1 MAFRRT
7 VTTHAWII
15 CLAGIVFTGWGP
27 QLLPFYG
34 FNAAAEFFPSAGS
47 FVRLAGVCMI
57 ALGALLGA
65 VRQVQEPRTQ
75 RNVARVL
82 VESHLV
88 AIAVVTA
95 QQIGIWVTPLGWVT
109 VAVFLLITL
118 FYVALLYLPGWRIRV
133 PA

>member
-7 VTTHAWII
+7 VTFHAWVT
-15 CLAGIVFTGWGP
+15 CLAGIIFTGWGP
-27 QLLPFYG
+27 ELLPLYG

-65 VRQVQEPRTQ
+65 VRQVEVPRIQ
-75 RNVARVL
+75 RSVARVL

-118 FYVALLYLPGWRIRV
+118 AYVALLYLPRWRIRV

>member
-7 VTTHAWII
+7 VTIHAWLT

-27 QLLPFYG
+27 ELLPLYG

-65 VRQVQEPRTQ
+65 VRQVEAPRVQ
-75 RNVARVL
+75 RSVARVV

-88 AIAVVTA
+88 AIAVVAA

-109 VAVFLLITL
+109 VGVFLLITL
-118 FYVALLYLPGWRIRV
+118 AYVALLYLPRWRIRV

>member
-7 VTTHAWII
+7 VTVHAWII
-15 CLAGIVFTGWGP
+15 CLAGIIFTGWGP
-27 QLLPFYG
+27 QLLPYYG
-34 FNAAAEFFPSAGS
+34 FNAAPEFFPSAGS

-57 ALGALLGA
+57 ALGAVLGA

-75 RNVARVL
+75 RSVARVL

-109 VAVFLLITL
+109 VAVFLLITIA
-118 FYVALLYLPGWRIRV
+118 YVALLYLPGWRIRV

>member
-1 MAFRRT
+1 MEFRRT
-7 VTTHAWII
+7 VTVHAWII

-27 QLLPFYG
+27 QLLPLYG
-34 FNAAAEFFPSAGS
+34 FHAAAEFFPSAGS

-65 VRQVQEPRTQ
+65 VRRVEAPRVQRS
-75 RNVARVL
+75 VARVL

-88 AIAVVTA
+88 AITVVTA
-95 QQIGIWVTPLGWVT
+95 QQIGIWATPLGWVT
-109 VAVFLLITL
+109 VAIFLLITL
-118 FYVALLYLPGWRIRV
+118 AYVALLYLPRWRIRV

>member
-1 MAFRRT
+1 MGFRRT
-7 VTTHAWII
+7 VTFHAWIV

-27 QLLPFYG
+27 ELLPLYG
-34 FNAAAEFFPSAGS
+34 FHAATEFFPSAGS

-57 ALGALLGA
+57 TLGALLGA
-65 VRQVQEPRTQ
+65 VRKVAEPRVQ
-75 RNVARVL
+75 RSVARVL

-88 AIAVVTA
+88 AITVVTA
-95 QQIGIWVTPLGWVT
+95 QQIAIWVTPLGWVT

-118 FYVALLYLPGWRIRV
+118 AYVALLYLPRWRISV

>member
-7 VTTHAWII
+7 VTIHAWII
-15 CLAGIVFTGWGP
+15 CLAGIIFTGWGP

-34 FNAAAEFFPSAGS
+34 FNATPEFFPSAGS

-57 ALGALLGA
+57 ALGAVLGA

-75 RNVARVL
+75 RSVARVL

-109 VAVFLLITL
+109 VAVFLLITIA
-118 FYVALLYLPGWRIRV
+118 YVALLYLPGWRIRV

>member
-1 MAFRRT
+1 MGFRRT
-7 VTTHAWII
+7 VTIHAWIV

-27 QLLPFYG
+27 DLLPLYG
-34 FNAAAEFFPSAGS
+34 FSAAAEFFPSAGS

-65 VRQVQEPRTQ
+65 VRKVEEPRTQ
-75 RNVARVL
+75 RSVARVL

-88 AIAVVTA
+88 AITVVTA

-109 VAVFLLITL
+109 VAIFLLITAA
-118 FYVALLYLPGWRIRV
+118 YAALLYLPRWRIRV
-133 PA
+133 PR

>member
-7 VTTHAWII
+7 VTFHAWIT

-27 QLLPFYG
+27 ELLPLYG

-57 ALGALLGA
+57 MLGALLGA
-65 VRQVQEPRTQ
+65 VRQVQEPRIQ
-75 RNVARVL
+75 RSVARAL

-88 AIAVVTA
+88 AIAVVAA

-109 VAVFLLITL
+109 VAVFLLITAA
-118 FYVALLYLPGWRIRV
+118 YAALLYLPRWRIRV

>member
-1 MAFRRT
+1 MGFRRT
-7 VTTHAWII
+7 VTIHACIV

-27 QLLPFYG
+27 DLLPLYG
-34 FNAAAEFFPSAGS
+34 FSAAAEFFPSAGS

-65 VRQVQEPRTQ
+65 VRKVEEPRTQ
-75 RNVARVL
+75 RSVARVL

-88 AIAVVTA
+88 AITVVTA

-118 FYVALLYLPGWRIRV
+118 AYVALLYLPRWRIRV
-133 PA
+133 PQ

>member
-7 VTTHAWII
+7 VTFHAWII
-15 CLAGIVFTGWGP
+15 CLAGIIFAGWGP
-27 QLLPFYG
+27 GLLPLYG
-34 FNAAAEFFPSAGS
+34 FHAAPEFFPSAGS

-65 VRQVQEPRTQ
+65 VRQVQEPRIQ
-75 RNVARVL
+75 RSVARVL

-88 AIAVVTA
+88 AIAVVAA

-118 FYVALLYLPGWRIRV
+118 AYVALLYLPRWRIRV